1 MKKIIITGMAGPPVV
16 AALGFAAPAQAARSY
31 FGADE
36 SKRTEIC
43 GTPDLAGSFGNARTN
58 LQNNFGPDR
67 ALENLHKNLD
77 PGAAVDNL
85 KVNLGIG

>member
-31 FGADE
+31 FGADGVE
-36 SKRTEIC
+36 AH
-43 GTPDLAGSFGNARTN
+43 GDLRYDGPAGSFGNPRTN
-58 LQNNFGPDR
+58 LPHNFGADR